1 MNRIITISR
10 QFGSG
15 GRTIGKEVA
24 EKLGIP
30 CYDKELIE
38 KIATETGYAN
48 EYIMQE
54 AEYAPN
60 VGGFA
65 YSFLGRGS
73 DGLSNADRIWF
84 AQRKAIFELAEKES
98 CVIVGRCADYLLKD
112 KADCL
117 NVFIYASL
125 EFRADRIVKLY
136 GESPIEP
143 LKRLADK
150 DKKRKLN
157 YKYFTEQE
165 WGKAQNYHMCLDS
178 GYLGIENTV
187 DIIINVFK
195 KKEGNE
201 SEKKRRK

>member
-24 EKLGIP
+24 KELGIP

-38 KIATETGYAN
+38 KIAEETGYAS
-48 EYIMQE
+48 EYIMEE

-60 VGGFA
+60 TSGFA

-84 AQRKAIFELAEKES
+84 AQRKVILNLAEKEN

-117 NVFIYASL
+117 NVFVYAAP
-125 EFRADRIVKLY
+125 EFRAQRIVKLY
-136 GESPIEP
+136 GESPVAP

-165 WGKAQNYHMCLDS
+165 WGKTQNYHMCLDS
-178 GYLGIENTV
+178 GYLGIENVV
-187 DIIINVFK
+187 DLIVNTFIGDCETSSQF
-195 KKEGNE
+195 
-201 SEKKRRK
+201 

>member
-24 EKLGIP
+24 KELGIP

-38 KIATETGYAN
+38 KIAEETGYAS
-48 EYIMQE
+48 EYIME
-54 AEYAPN
+54 ESEYAPN
-60 VGGFA
+60 ASGFA

-84 AQRKAIFELAEKES
+84 AQRKVILNLAEKEN

-117 NVFIYASL
+117 NVFIYATQ
-125 EFRADRIVKLY
+125 EFRAQRIVKLY
-136 GESPIEP
+136 GESPVAP

-165 WGKAQNYHMCLDS
+165 WGKTQNYHMCLDS
-178 GYLGIENTV
+178 GYLGIENVV
-187 DIIINVFK
+187 DLIVNTFRK
-195 KKEGNE
+195 KGEIE
-201 SEKKRRK
+201 SGK